1 MTAAFLYYIYKFK
14 IRLFPNRFVQFFSVI
29 KKIIFPIFVVVPFN
43 FQFFL
48 IILMAITCILE
59 AFFDRQI
66 HAYEIRSR
74 KTVFKIVE
82 LLLIVLCGAFYAAD
96 THSTS
101 PTPPLIFN
109 YLFTLFLSIG
119 IFFLYLESVL
129 AIKERYEKK
138 KINV

>member
-1 MTAAFLYYIYKFK
+1 
-14 IRLFPNRFVQFFSVI
+14 
-29 KKIIFPIFVVVPFN
+29 
-43 FQFFL
+43 
-48 IILMAITCILE
+48 MAITCILE

-66 HAYEIRSR
+66 HAYEIKSR

-96 THSTS
+96 THSRS
-101 PTPPLIFN
+101 STPPLIFN